1 MISKLAAWAE
11 DRPRAV
17 ARMRRA
23 LAEYVVAGIRT
34 TLPFFRWLLEQP
46 DFAAGR
52 FHTTYLDELMSAR
65 GGQPFAAPDDA
76 VQDLAAVAA
85 AVQTLFAAESSAAR
99 GNGESR
105 PAGRLW
111 KGQARTEGLR

>member
-1 MISKLAAWAE
+1 M
-11 DRPRAV
+11 

-52 FHTTYLDELMSAR
+52 FHTTYLDEAMAAR
-65 GGQPFAAPDDA
+65 GGQPFTMPDDGTLD
-76 VQDLAAVAA
+76 VAAIAA
-85 AVQTLFAAESSAAR
+85 AVQTMFAAESGSAR
-99 GNGESR
+99 PNGEVR
-105 PAGRLW
+105 PSGRHW
-111 KGQARTEGLR
+111 KGQARAEGLR